1 MSVTDCLENPLA
13 CGVKTV
19 VGGAVGG
26 AVRWGVDGFADA
38 LREGAAWVMQTT
50 VGWWIN
56 VPSVDLA
63 SSPATRIRSLV
74 MGIAALV
81 AVCGAIWCGIR
92 MAWTRKGGEPL
103 WDFVTG
109 LLRLVAV
116 AALAFV
122 IPQLLLNFGDSF
134 STWALDSATS
144 GSVASRM
151 VSLANLGGVTAPGA
165 VIFFAI
171 VAILAGTAQAVL
183 MFLRE
188 GAIIILSG
196 VLVLAAAGGFNPA
209 TKTWFPKVSGWLL
222 GLIFYKPMAA
232 LTYAAAF
239 YMVGDDTGNPRT
251 VIVGLTMLVLS
262 LIALPKMM
270 QFFSWAAPAAISA
283 GTGLGGTAAALGGAG
298 VAAMSM
304 RGVAGGGTAS
314 DQANRIRSDL
324 GPVIPPG
331 AGGSHGG
338 PGGSGP
344 TPPPA
349 SPSPVPAGA
358 GTPAPTAGAASS
370 ANAAPTGG
378 AAGGA
383 GGALVVASAAKDAA
397 VAAKDKAVGAMGA
410 PEEGERR

>member
-1 MSVTDCLENPLA
+1 
-13 CGVKTV
+13 
-19 VGGAVGG
+19 VGG

-56 VPSVDLA
+56 VPSVDLS

-103 WDFVTG
+103 WDLVTG

-151 VSLANLGGVTAPGA
+151 VGLANLGGVTAPGA
-165 VIFFAI
+165 VIFFAM

-209 TKTWFPKVSGWLL
+209 TKAWFPKVSGWLL

-251 VIVGLTMLVLS
+251 VIVGLTMLLLS

-270 QFFSWAAPAAISA
+270 QFFSWAAPAAVSA

-298 VAAMSM
+298 VAALSM
-304 RGVAGGGTAS
+304 RGVASGGSAA
-314 DQANRIRSDL
+314 DQASRIRNDL

-331 AGGSHGG
+331 AGQGGG
-338 PGGSGP
+338 PAGPDP

-358 GTPAPTAGAASS
+358 GTPSPTAGAASS
-370 ANAAPTGG
+370 ASAGTSAGAA
-378 AAGGA
+378 AAGG
-383 GGALVVASAAKDAA
+383 GVLVVASAAKDAA

>member
-1 MSVTDCLENPLA
+1 
-13 CGVKTV
+13 
-19 VGGAVGG
+19 
-26 AVRWGVDGFADA
+26 
-38 LREGAAWVMQTT
+38 
-50 VGWWIN
+50 
-56 VPSVDLA
+56 
-63 SSPATRIRSLV
+63 
-74 MGIAALV
+74 
-81 AVCGAIWCGIR
+81 
-92 MAWTRKGGEPL
+92 
-103 WDFVTG
+103 
-109 LLRLVAV
+109 V

-151 VSLANLGGVTAPGA
+151 VSLASLGGVTAPGA
-165 VIFFAI
+165 VIFFAM

-251 VIVGLTMLVLS
+251 VIVGLTMLLLS

-298 VAAMSM
+298 VAAMSL

-324 GPVIPPG
+324 GPVIPPS
-331 AGGSHGG
+331 AGGL
-338 PGGSGP
+338 PGGGSSGPGP

-370 ANAAPTGG
+370 ASAAG
-378 AAGGA
+378 AGGGA
-383 GGALVVASAAKDAA
+383 GAALVMASAAKDVAA
-397 VAAKDKAVGAMGA
+397 AAKDKAVGAMGA
-410 PEEGERR
+410 TEEGERR